1 MKKPK
6 EVPPPTPIEARKY
19 ASLDCAG
26 NCGFVDKGVGLQC
39 VKGDACTRMVHK
51 DHPAYTPILF
61 DLSRKDGEG
70 IGGNARVGLWR
81 EDPKYKEGKYP
92 VILRRDGT
100 IPSWPWFIIGA
111 RDPAAPAALRAYSA
125 RAKELGMDAKWV
137 NGVSRL
143 ADQFERYPHEVKVA
157 GTPRVFGDPDAAPH
171 RSDDPLVLAV
181 ARGEMSWEA
190 IKRLVDLAK
199 NATKYQITPVLH
211 VERQYPG
218 APWQAMESSAAVDAN
233 AGFASITPLDG
244 TDGTLASALARVDK
258 RIAQANLKEE
268 FPETVD
274 EPTPT
279 SIPDALAGAVVSKE
293 LDGLVEEIL
302 RPVAPVEVA
311 PPPAADA
318 DDKLFDELLGHKA
331 DHEEHMK
338 DQELAQPP
346 VDPETPAAS

>member
-19 ASLDCAG
+19 AELDCAG

-39 VKGDACTRMVHK
+39 VKGDACTRMVHRDDK
-51 DHPAYTPILF
+51 GYISILA
-61 DLSRKDGEG
+61 DLSKPQ
-70 IGGNARVGLWR
+70 A
-81 EDPKYKEGKYP
+81 PK
-92 VILRRDGT
+92 
-100 IPSWPWFIIGA
+100 
-111 RDPAAPAALRAYSA
+111 AP
-125 RAKELGMDAKWV
+125 G
-137 NGVSRL
+137 
-143 ADQFERYPHEVKVA
+143 
-157 GTPRVFGDPDAAPH
+157 
-171 RSDDPLVLAV
+171 
-181 ARGEMSWEA
+181 
-190 IKRLVDLAK
+190 VDLLALAGY
-199 NATKYQITPVLH
+199 ATKYQMTPVLH

-218 APWQAMESSAAVDAN
+218 APWQAIESSAEVD
-233 AGFASITPLDG
+233 GKASLIHLRPLDG

-268 FPETVD
+268 FPETVEV
-274 EPTPT
+274 EPTPA

-302 RPVAPVEVA
+302 RPVDPIEVPPLPV
-311 PPPAADA
+311 ADA

-338 DQELAQPP
+338 DQDSAQPP